1 MICGENDEFIL
12 QVRQALRDHAPR
24 AIAARVA
31 MAQENGWNQWPV
43 EIHRVLQH
51 RLAGAEE

>member
-12 QVRQALRDHAPR
+12 QIRKALRDHALR
-24 AIAARVA
+24 VIAARVA
-31 MAQENGWNQWPV
+31 VAQENGWNQWLA